1 MKEINI
7 SCYSNKRVRTLIRFF
22 NHIFINSIQPDINMA
37 EEFVDRYIPDTKKFI
52 LGSTKGNLKN
62 LNNIL
67 FVSDNEKRIKEEFE
81 EKRKN
86 FFKNS
91 IARYI
96 SSGKISVS
104 VLKQMFGEIIE
115 SEEII
120 SDSFQRYKLDSV
132 ASNICTI
139 LITIDISLKEDENI
153 FINIELG
160 EYEEVYKKINS
171 KIADLIFIS
180 NGVADYVMDIYRGKE
195 FNFSKHYAIMP
206 DMHKYLIYQ
215 RNIQSTKD
223 IKKLIGKN
231 NCFISD
237 IVLGFELLIV
247 KRKTD
252 ILELILALI
261 CIYKSYEY
269 EEYMQDYA
277 KQLIDLIQEIMF
289 CGEIHK
295 IYIQMKEYNI
305 EIPMDERGSDDATTR
320 FSIIFTASNDDI
332 YLLRIDLPHKGE
344 EKFHLNLHEYINGK
358 LVATGYPLDDDIK
371 NNERLRDLLG
381 NKFDE
386 IFFRNEGHIW
396 FKADFENRLE
406 KMNIGQE
413 TKKELLTLF
422 KYRCHYP
429 IVFNVNDENKYVEF
443 LEEMK
448 EYLVSFDLEGSIIK
462 SYNKNTKNIEEEVI
476 KIRIIQMYINK
487 LMEGMEKSTNTTV
500 NGNKYIWELFKGLG
514 LNKRIDEEVFMTYSL
529 SECWKY
535 VDEYIF

>member
-1 MKEINI
+1 M
-7 SCYSNKRVRTLIRFF
+7 
-22 NHIFINSIQPDINMA
+22 
-37 EEFVDRYIPDTKKFI
+37 
-52 LGSTKGNLKN
+52 
-62 LNNIL
+62 
-67 FVSDNEKRIKEEFE
+67 
-81 EKRKN
+81 
-86 FFKNS
+86 
-91 IARYI
+91 
-96 SSGKISVS
+96 
-104 VLKQMFGEIIE
+104 
-115 SEEII
+115 
-120 SDSFQRYKLDSV
+120 
-132 ASNICTI
+132 
-139 LITIDISLKEDENI
+139 
-153 FINIELG
+153 G

-252 ILELILALI
+252 ILKLILALI

-344 EKFHLNLHEYINGK
+344 EKFHLNLQEYINGK

-386 IFFRNEGHIW
+386 IF
-396 FKADFENRLE
+396 
-406 KMNIGQE
+406 
-413 TKKELLTLF
+413 
-422 KYRCHYP
+422 
-429 IVFNVNDENKYVEF
+429 
-443 LEEMK
+443 
-448 EYLVSFDLEGSIIK
+448 
-462 SYNKNTKNIEEEVI
+462 
-476 KIRIIQMYINK
+476 
-487 LMEGMEKSTNTTV
+487 
-500 NGNKYIWELFKGLG
+500 
-514 LNKRIDEEVFMTYSL
+514 
-529 SECWKY
+529 
-535 VDEYIF
+535 

>member
-1 MKEINI
+1 M
-7 SCYSNKRVRTLIRFF
+7 
-22 NHIFINSIQPDINMA
+22 
-37 EEFVDRYIPDTKKFI
+37 
-52 LGSTKGNLKN
+52 
-62 LNNIL
+62 
-67 FVSDNEKRIKEEFE
+67 
-81 EKRKN
+81 
-86 FFKNS
+86 
-91 IARYI
+91 
-96 SSGKISVS
+96 
-104 VLKQMFGEIIE
+104 
-115 SEEII
+115 
-120 SDSFQRYKLDSV
+120 
-132 ASNICTI
+132 
-139 LITIDISLKEDENI
+139 
-153 FINIELG
+153 G

-252 ILELILALI
+252 ILKLILALI

-320 FSIIFTASNDDI
+320 FSIIFTASN
-332 YLLRIDLPHKGE
+332 
-344 EKFHLNLHEYINGK
+344 
-358 LVATGYPLDDDIK
+358 DDIK

-462 SYNKNTKNIEEEVI
+462 SYDKNTKNIEEVVI

>member
-37 EEFVDRYIPDTKKFI
+37 EEFVDRYIPETKKFI

-104 VLKQMFGEIIE
+104 ALKQMLGEIIE

-120 SDSFQRYKLDSV
+120 SGSFQRYKLDSV

-153 FINIELG
+153 FTNIELG

-252 ILELILALI
+252 ILKLILALI

-320 FSIIFTASNDDI
+320 FSIIFTASN
-332 YLLRIDLPHKGE
+332 
-344 EKFHLNLHEYINGK
+344 
-358 LVATGYPLDDDIK
+358 DDIK

-462 SYNKNTKNIEEEVI
+462 SYDKNTKNIEEEVI

-514 LNKRIDEEVFMTYSL
+514 LNKRIDEEVFMNYSL

>member
-1 MKEINI
+1 M
-7 SCYSNKRVRTLIRFF
+7 
-22 NHIFINSIQPDINMA
+22 
-37 EEFVDRYIPDTKKFI
+37 
-52 LGSTKGNLKN
+52 
-62 LNNIL
+62 
-67 FVSDNEKRIKEEFE
+67 
-81 EKRKN
+81 
-86 FFKNS
+86 
-91 IARYI
+91 
-96 SSGKISVS
+96 
-104 VLKQMFGEIIE
+104 
-115 SEEII
+115 
-120 SDSFQRYKLDSV
+120 
-132 ASNICTI
+132 
-139 LITIDISLKEDENI
+139 
-153 FINIELG
+153 
-160 EYEEVYKKINS
+160 
-171 KIADLIFIS
+171 
-180 NGVADYVMDIYRGKE
+180 
-195 FNFSKHYAIMP
+195 
-206 DMHKYLIYQ
+206 
-215 RNIQSTKD
+215 
-223 IKKLIGKN
+223 
-231 NCFISD
+231 
-237 IVLGFELLIV
+237 GFELLIV

-252 ILELILALI
+252 ILKLILALI

-344 EKFHLNLHEYINGK
+344 EKFHLNLQEYINGK
-358 LVATGYPLDDDIK
+358 LLATGYPLDDDIK
-371 NNERLRDLLG
+371 NNEKLRDLLG

-396 FKADFENRLE
+396 FKADFENKLE

-413 TKKELLTLF
+413 TKKELLMLF

-462 SYNKNTKNIEEEVI
+462 SYDKNTKNIEEEVI